1 MNFLQ
6 MIQESAFDHHST
18 LQMQRLPESQQSDYE
33 IFRSVCKDA
42 QLCDGCRK
50 KFQVNI
56 RLVQKIHISY
66 VKFIKNK
73 NKVSNFEEEL
83 SFFF

>member
-42 QLCDGCRK
+42 QLCDGCTVERNFK
-50 KFQVNI
+50 HSIGAKD
-56 RLVQKIHISY
+56 SY
-66 VKFIKNK
+66 FVC
-73 NKVSNFEEEL
+73 
-83 SFFF
+83 